1 MVATPNICLDPPA
14 NQRDIPRLTLRPGQV
29 TGLLDQLHRFWQRF
43 APLFQRREQRELGL
57 TYLQGRLMDGDKRY
71 TQPMA
76 RRLGV
81 NNVRTLQNFVGA
93 SPWDDLAVLEKHQ
106 QAVQETL
113 ADAEALVII
122 DGTGF
127 PRKGTESA
135 GVARQYCNET
145 GKVDNCQV
153 GIFLAYASPR
163 GYSLL
168 DRRLYLPEEW
178 FSPAYAAHRQRCG
191 IPKNLTYRTHPEL
204 AWEMIAEVHG
214 RGAVT
219 FQWVLGDEEF
229 GRDTNLLDRVAG
241 LGKWYFMEVPVNTR
255 VWRDRPATVVPAWQ
269 GRGRKPTRERLAEG
283 APIAQTVTEVKAGLA
298 PEAWQRYTLHEGS
311 KGPLVADIA
320 CVRVVV
326 VRDDL
331 PGPDVWLVI
340 RQNVATG
347 ETKYFLS
354 NAPQDTSPAKLA
366 WLSAARWPVEQAI
379 EDCKDELK
387 LNQYAMRSWRGWYHH
402 VTLVMIAHLFLVTVQ
417 QTLKADAPAL
427 TVSQARLLLQA
438 VLPKPVFDAQAALA
452 VLRQVQRANHAAYL
466 SHRRKTLQKLG
477 VT

>member
-93 SPWDDLAVLEKHQ
+93 SPWDGLAVLEEHQ

-113 ADAEALVII
+113 ADAEELVII

-178 FSPAYAAHRQRCG
+178 FSPAYAAHRQLCMNDKIKVTHLTTTVMIEKCTTVQESG
-191 IPKNLTYRTHPEL
+191 ILRVSAIHSSVYRRKGDDHRGQEGTNPSGSLPRRQEPPPDPTRDRLPSGDHPP
-204 AWEMIAEVHG
+204 G
-214 RGAVT
+214 PGGRRGAS
-219 FQWVLGDEEF
+219 LHPPG
-229 GRDTNLLDRVAG
+229 
-241 LGKWYFMEVPVNTR
+241 
-255 VWRDRPATVVPAWQ
+255 ATA
-269 GRGRKPTRERLAEG
+269 
-283 APIAQTVTEVKAGLA
+283 
-298 PEAWQRYTLHEGS
+298 
-311 KGPLVADIA
+311 
-320 CVRVVV
+320 
-326 VRDDL
+326 
-331 PGPDVWLVI
+331 
-340 RQNVATG
+340 
-347 ETKYFLS
+347 
-354 NAPQDTSPAKLA
+354 
-366 WLSAARWPVEQAI
+366 
-379 EDCKDELK
+379 
-387 LNQYAMRSWRGWYHH
+387 
-402 VTLVMIAHLFLVTVQ
+402 
-417 QTLKADAPAL
+417 
-427 TVSQARLLLQA
+427 
-438 VLPKPVFDAQAALA
+438 
-452 VLRQVQRANHAAYL
+452 
-466 SHRRKTLQKLG
+466 
-477 VT
+477 

>member
-14 NQRDIPRLTLRPGQV
+14 NRRDIPLLTLRPGQV

-43 APLFQRREQRELGL
+43 AHLFQRREQRELGL

-81 NNVRTLQNFVGA
+81 KNVRTLQNFVGA
-93 SPWDDLAVLEKHQ
+93 SPWDDLAVLEEHRR
-106 QAVQETL
+106 AVQETL
-113 ADAEALVII
+113 GGAEELVII

-178 FSPAYAAHRQRCG
+178 FSPAYAERRRRCG
-191 IPKNLTYRTHPEL
+191 IPKDLTFRTHPEL
-204 AWEMIAEVHG
+204 AWEMIAAVHG
-214 RGAVT
+214 RGVVT
-219 FQWVLGDEEF
+219 FRWVLGDEEF
-229 GRDTNLLDRVAG
+229 GRDTGLPDRVAG
-241 LGKWYFMEVPVNTR
+241 PGKWYFMEVPVNTR
-255 VWRDRPATVVPAWQ
+255 VWQERPATVVPAWQ

-283 APIAQTVTEVKAGLA
+283 APTAQTVAEVKAGLA

-320 CVRVVV
+320 YVRVVA

-331 PGPDVWLVI
+331 PGPDVWPVI
-340 RQNVATG
+340 RRNVATG
-347 ETKYFLS
+347 ET
-354 NAPQDTSPAKLA
+354 NT
-366 WLSAARWPVEQAI
+366 
-379 EDCKDELK
+379 C
-387 LNQYAMRSWRGWYHH
+387 
-402 VTLVMIAHLFLVTVQ
+402 
-417 QTLKADAPAL
+417 
-427 TVSQARLLLQA
+427 
-438 VLPKPVFDAQAALA
+438 
-452 VLRQVQRANHAAYL
+452 
-466 SHRRKTLQKLG
+466 
-477 VT
+477 